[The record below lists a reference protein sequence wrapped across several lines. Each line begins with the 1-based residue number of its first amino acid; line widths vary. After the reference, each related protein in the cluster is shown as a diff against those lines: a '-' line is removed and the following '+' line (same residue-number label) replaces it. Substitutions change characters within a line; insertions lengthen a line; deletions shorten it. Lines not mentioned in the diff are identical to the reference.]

1 MRVILADD
9 HPVVRAGIR
18 AVLSSQGDIDVV
30 AVEPDGEAALARIRQ
45 LKPDVAV
52 LDISMPGLSGIE
64 VARRLNEDESA
75 TALVMLSLHKTELDV
90 QAAIEAG
97 VCGYV
102 VKDAAADELVEAIR
116 SASRGQIWISPS
128 VSGAM
133 VSALR
138 KGPQQTAQITPRERE
153 VLRLLAD
160 GLRSKEIAARLD
172 VSPKT
177 IEGHRAALMSKLQIR
192 SVAGLVK
199 YAIRNHLTGLDN

>member
-1 MRVILADD
+1 MRVLLADD
-9 HPVVRAGIR
+9 HPVVRAGIK
-18 AVLSSQGDIDVV
+18 AVLAAQNDIEVV
-30 AVEPDGEAALARIRQ
+30 AVEADGESALQRIRQ
-45 LKPDVAV
+45 LKPEVAV

-64 VARRLNEDESA
+64 VARQLNEDESQ
-75 TALVMLSLHKTELDV
+75 TALVMLSLHKTEMDV

-97 VCGYV
+97 VSGYV
-102 VKDAAADELVEAIR
+102 VKDAAAEELVEAIR
-116 SASRGQIWISPS
+116 SAARGTVWISPS

-133 VSALR
+133 VNALR
-138 KGPQQTAQITPRERE
+138 RGPQHTAQITSRERE

-160 GLRSKEIAARLD
+160 GLRSKEIAAKLD

-199 YAIRNHLTGLDN
+199 YAIRNHLTSV

>member
-1 MRVILADD
+1 MRVLLADD
-9 HPVVRAGIR
+9 HPVVRAGIE
-18 AVLSSQGDIDVV
+18 AVLAAQGDMTVV
-30 AVEPDGEAALARIRQ
+30 AVECDGESALARIRA

-64 VARRLNEDESA
+64 VARRLNAEETS
-75 TALVMLSLHKTELDV
+75 TALVILSLHKTEMDV
-90 QAAIEAG
+90 QAAVDAG

-102 VKDAAADELVEAIR
+102 VKDAAAEDLVEAIR
-116 SASRGQIWISPS
+116 AACRGQVWISPS

-138 KGPQQTAQITPRERE
+138 RGPEKGEQITARERE

-160 GLRSKEIAARLD
+160 GLRSKEIAARLE

-199 YAIRNHLTGLDN
+199 YAIRNHLTDL